1 MRKFS
6 FIISLCL
13 ISNIAFANSQNVIQ
27 NNNISNE
34 KIVKNQQ
41 ITYKNQN
48 LYTNDI
54 KLKQELK
61 ENYDKLT
68 KQILNTPKNKGKI

>member
-1 MRKFS
+1 MRKFIS
-6 FIISLCL
+6 IISLCL

-41 ITYKNQN
+41 FTYKNQN

-68 KQILNTPKNKGKI
+68 KQILNTPKNKSKI

>member
-41 ITYKNQN
+41 FTYKNQN

-68 KQILNTPKNKGKI
+68 KQILNTPKNKSKI